1 MRTISAVFASFVLA
15 TGSQAAPCVA
25 AVPASNI
32 TQGNDGLPVLPVK
45 MPAPRAVG
53 KAVLQLP
60 GGVERET
67 TINGE
72 LQTALSAFIADRGS
86 PIAAVIMADARTGDI
101 LAMVEGRSPDA
112 WGGNT
117 HTALHAKFPAASLFK
132 TVATSAAFEI
142 ADFDPEKPLGLS
154 GGCGNVE
161 PSGMW
166 MNDQIV
172 GQNYMTMRRAYGLS
186 CNSFFAKMA
195 INQLGLGLVHEFARK
210 FGYGQVPAADFKV
223 DAGTLLSPSA
233 TTSSS
238 YTVGRFAAGFGMVT
252 TSAVHVANTML
263 AIANDGKRIPL
274 RLFKDSPATNPD
286 PKDLMVEPETA
297 RKIRKIMEA
306 TVRGGTAS
314 FAFNRGRPRR
324 LREMTG
330 GKTGTLMGRH
340 PVGLTT
346 LFSGIMP
353 LEKPEVV
360 VATIVVLEDHWIIKA
375 PSLAAEA
382 LSTWVDIKE
391 REGVMTTAGELIREK
406 KSTRYRSQA
415 RRKGEGRS

>member
-1 MRTISAVFASFVLA
+1 MRKFPAAFASIVLA
-15 TGSQAAPCVA
+15 TATQAAPRMA
-25 AVPASNI
+25 AVPANI
-32 TQGNDGLPVLPVK
+32 AASGADALPVLPMK
-45 MPAPRAVG
+45 MPAPRPDG
-53 KAVLQLP
+53 KIVLQMP
-60 GGVERET
+60 GGAERET

-72 LQTALSAFIADRGS
+72 LQNALAAFIADRGS
-86 PIAAVIMADARTGDI
+86 PIAAIIMADAKTGDI
-101 LAMVEGRSPDA
+101 LAMVEGRSPEA
-112 WGGNT
+112 WGGTT
-117 HTALHAKFPAASLFK
+117 HTALHAKFPSASLFK
-132 TVATSAAFEI
+132 TVVTSAAFEV
-142 ADFDPEKPLGLS
+142 ADFDPEKPFGLT

-161 PSGMW
+161 PSGLW

-172 GQNYMTMRRAYGLS
+172 GQNYMNMRRAYGLS
-186 CNSFFAKMA
+186 CNSFYAKMA
-195 INQLGLGLVHEFARK
+195 VNQLGLGLVHDFARK
-210 FGYGQVPAADFKV
+210 FGYGQAPAADFKV
-223 DAGTLLSPSA
+223 DAGTLMGPAA
-233 TTSSS
+233 TTSST

-263 AIANDGKRIPL
+263 AIANDGKKVPL
-274 RLFKDSPATNPD
+274 RLFKDSPTVTPD
-286 PKDLMVEPETA
+286 PGDLMVEPDTA

-324 LREMTG
+324 LREITG

-346 LFSGIMP
+346 LFSGMMP
-353 LEKPEVV
+353 LENPEVI

-391 REGVMTTAGELIREK
+391 RDGVMTTAGEMIREK
-406 KSTRYRSQA
+406 KATRYRSPA